1 MSQTFPLVREVLKT
15 KTKQLSE
22 AEWNG
27 SDQHTILQLRFQIR
41 NLEIMLENGEEYI
54 IPF

>member
-1 MSQTFPLVREVLKT
+1 MNEPFPLVRDLIQK

-27 SDQHTILQLRFQIR
+27 SDQHTILQLMFQIQ
-41 NLEIMLENGEEYI
+41 NLNKMLEAGEEYI

>member
-1 MSQTFPLVREVLKT
+1 MNEPFPRISDVIKD

-27 SDQHTILQLRFQIR
+27 ADQHTILQLRFQIR

>member
-1 MSQTFPLVREVLKT
+1 MNEPFPRIADVIKT

-22 AEWNG
+22 AEWND
-27 SDQHTILQLRFQIR
+27 SDQHTIMQLMFQIR